1 MPQGVEERRT
11 NVELSVQSAQ
21 RIVDEISGIVGQHI
35 NMMDE
40 RGNII
45 ASTDG
50 TRVGHFHAGAKRIV
64 EEGLPELYV
73 RPEDATPTVRAGL
86 NLPITHGGRTVG
98 VIGITGAY
106 EQVIGYGQVVKKM
119 TEILIREGNEQDEK
133 RLDQRVRSRFL
144 EDWVLGG
151 GLLQPQVLAER
162 GLALGVDITVPR
174 RVMVVSVRD
183 LALYT
188 DTAAGQKRID
198 QLETAVSGLV
208 EGEAG
213 GIILRN
219 AARQILLLRAR
230 PDAQMQAMAQRLCVM
245 ARERFGLRLAVGI
258 DGGAPDV
265 HRAYAQANKA
275 WRSAR
280 MAPEGVLPY
289 DSVTLELFTGDV
301 PRQTKEEYLRKV
313 FRGCTYEELRRWIGL
328 LEAYFAAE
336 GSIQAAAVYPQKH
349 SAVPFEAAGGA
360 DGLRCAPAQP
370 STGILY
376 GSAFFQGSGRQPAFD
391 GKLKLDN

>member
-1 MPQGVEERRT
+1 M
-11 NVELSVQSAQ
+11 
-21 RIVDEISGIVGQHI
+21 
-35 NMMDE
+35 
-40 RGNII
+40 
-45 ASTDG
+45 
-50 TRVGHFHAGAKRIV
+50 
-64 EEGLPELYV
+64 
-73 RPEDATPTVRAGL
+73 
-86 NLPITHGGRTVG
+86 G

-183 LALYT
+183 LARYT

-265 HRAYAQANKA
+265 HRLMPRQIRRGVRLA
-275 WRSAR
+275 WR
-280 MAPEGVLPY
+280 
-289 DSVTLELFTGDV
+289 
-301 PRQTKEEYLRKV
+301 RKACCLTTV
-313 FRGCTYEELRRWIGL
+313 
-328 LEAYFAAE
+328 
-336 GSIQAAAVYPQKH
+336 
-349 SAVPFEAAGGA
+349 
-360 DGLRCAPAQP
+360 
-370 STGILY
+370 
-376 GSAFFQGSGRQPAFD
+376 
-391 GKLKLDN
+391 

>member
-1 MPQGVEERRT
+1 M
-11 NVELSVQSAQ
+11 ELSVQSAQ

-183 LALYT
+183 LARYT

-336 GSIQAAAVYPQKH
+336 GSIQAAADALYIRQNT
-349 SAVPFEAAGGA
+349 SAVLFEAAGGA
-360 DGLRCAPAQP
+360 DGLRCVAGPAKHRYSIWQC
-370 STGILY
+370 
-376 GSAFFQGSGRQPAFD
+376 FFSRKWKAACF
-391 GKLKLDN
+391 

>member
-1 MPQGVEERRT
+1 M
-11 NVELSVQSAQ
+11 ELSVQSAQ

-162 GLALGVDITVPR
+162 GLALGVDHYSAAPGNGGEWCGT
-174 RVMVVSVRD
+174 
-183 LALYT
+183 LARYT

-289 DSVTLELFTGDV
+289 DSVTLELFTG
-301 PRQTKEEYLRKV
+301 
-313 FRGCTYEELRRWIGL
+313 
-328 LEAYFAAE
+328 
-336 GSIQAAAVYPQKH
+336 
-349 SAVPFEAAGGA
+349 
-360 DGLRCAPAQP
+360 RCAAPDQ
-370 STGILY
+370 GRI
-376 GSAFFQGSGRQPAFD
+376 SA
-391 GKLKLDN
+391 

>member
-1 MPQGVEERRT
+1 M
-11 NVELSVQSAQ
+11 ELSVQSAQ

-336 GSIQAAAVYPQKH
+336 GSIQAAADALYIHKT
-349 SAVPFEAAGGA
+349 
-360 DGLRCAPAQP
+360 LC
-370 STGILY
+370 STV
-376 GSAFFQGSGRQPAFD
+376 
-391 GKLKLDN
+391 

>member
-1 MPQGVEERRT
+1 MPARTAHGRATSRRGKT
-11 NVELSVQSAQ
+11 
-21 RIVDEISGIVGQHI
+21 HC
-35 NMMDE
+35 
-40 RGNII
+40 RG
-45 ASTDG
+45 G
-50 TRVGHFHAGAKRIV
+50 LAGAI
-64 EEGLPELYV
+64 
-73 RPEDATPTVRAGL
+73 RPSGGCHAYRAGGAE
-86 NLPITHGGRTVG
+86 PAHHTRGPYRGA
-98 VIGITGAY
+98 IGITGAY

-183 LALYT
+183 LARYT

-258 DGGAPDV
+258 DGGARMCTGLMPRQIRRGV
-265 HRAYAQANKA
+265 RLA
-275 WRSAR
+275 WRWKACCLTT
-280 MAPEGVLPY
+280 V
-289 DSVTLELFTGDV
+289 
-301 PRQTKEEYLRKV
+301 
-313 FRGCTYEELRRWIGL
+313 
-328 LEAYFAAE
+328 
-336 GSIQAAAVYPQKH
+336 
-349 SAVPFEAAGGA
+349 
-360 DGLRCAPAQP
+360 
-370 STGILY
+370 
-376 GSAFFQGSGRQPAFD
+376 
-391 GKLKLDN
+391 

>member
-1 MPQGVEERRT
+1 M
-11 NVELSVQSAQ
+11 ELSVQSAQ

-336 GSIQAAAVYPQKH
+336 GSIQAAADALYIHKKH

-376 GSAFFQGSGRQPAFD
+376 GSAFFTRKWKAACF
-391 GKLKLDN
+391 

>member
-1 MPQGVEERRT
+1 M
-11 NVELSVQSAQ
+11 ELSVQSAQ

-183 LALYT
+183 LARYT

-230 PDAQMQAMAQRLCVM
+230 PD
-245 ARERFGLRLAVGI
+245 
-258 DGGAPDV
+258 
-265 HRAYAQANKA
+265 AQANKA

-336 GSIQAAAVYPQKH
+336 GSIQAAADALYIHKNTLQYRLKRLEELTGCDVRRPSQAPVFYM
-349 SAVPFEAAGGA
+349 AVLFFKEVE
-360 DGLRCAPAQP
+360 
-370 STGILY
+370 
-376 GSAFFQGSGRQPAFD
+376 GSLLLMGS
-391 GKLKLDN
+391 

>member
-183 LALYT
+183 LARYT

-219 AARQILLLRAR
+219 AARQILLLRGRTLRCRPWHSVCASWRGNALVCGWQWGSTAAR
-230 PDAQMQAMAQRLCVM
+230 RMCT
-245 ARERFGLRLAVGI
+245 GLMPRQIRRGVRLAW
-258 DGGAPDV
+258 
-265 HRAYAQANKA
+265 RRKA
-275 WRSAR
+275 CCLTT
-280 MAPEGVLPY
+280 V
-289 DSVTLELFTGDV
+289 
-301 PRQTKEEYLRKV
+301 
-313 FRGCTYEELRRWIGL
+313 
-328 LEAYFAAE
+328 
-336 GSIQAAAVYPQKH
+336 
-349 SAVPFEAAGGA
+349 
-360 DGLRCAPAQP
+360 
-370 STGILY
+370 
-376 GSAFFQGSGRQPAFD
+376 
-391 GKLKLDN
+391 

>member
-1 MPQGVEERRT
+1 M
-11 NVELSVQSAQ
+11 ELSVQSAQ

-219 AARQILLLRAR
+219 ARGRLRCVRGRTLRCR
-230 PDAQMQAMAQRLCVM
+230 PWHSVCGVM

-336 GSIQAAAVYPQKH
+336 GSIQAAADALYIHKNTLQYRLKRLEELTGCDVRRPSQAPVFYM
-349 SAVPFEAAGGA
+349 AVLFFKEVE
-360 DGLRCAPAQP
+360 
-370 STGILY
+370 
-376 GSAFFQGSGRQPAFD
+376 GSLLLMGS
-391 GKLKLDN
+391 

>member
-1 MPQGVEERRT
+1 M
-11 NVELSVQSAQ
+11 
-21 RIVDEISGIVGQHI
+21 
-35 NMMDE
+35 
-40 RGNII
+40 
-45 ASTDG
+45 
-50 TRVGHFHAGAKRIV
+50 
-64 EEGLPELYV
+64 
-73 RPEDATPTVRAGL
+73 
-86 NLPITHGGRTVG
+86 
-98 VIGITGAY
+98 
-106 EQVIGYGQVVKKM
+106 
-119 TEILIREGNEQDEK
+119 
-133 RLDQRVRSRFL
+133 
-144 EDWVLGG
+144 LGG

-183 LALYT
+183 LARYT

-289 DSVTLELFTGDV
+289 DCSQAMCRAR
-301 PRQTKEEYLRKV
+301 PRKNICVR
-313 FRGCTYEELRRWIGL
+313 
-328 LEAYFAAE
+328 YFGAALTR
-336 GSIQAAAVYPQKH
+336 SC
-349 SAVPFEAAGGA
+349 A
-360 DGLRCAPAQP
+360 DGLDFWRHTLRRRVP
-370 STGILY
+370 S
-376 GSAFFQGSGRQPAFD
+376 RQRRMHCIST
-391 GKLKLDN
+391 KTLCSTV